1 MFFSQLRTLLPH
13 FINLEFHQ
21 KERWISPLLFSTTV
35 LLLFFFAAGRVEDEQ
50 VVTMFITQTLL
61 TTFLALQ
68 LSFMRS
74 FEAESQDRVYD
85 LLRSY
90 PINPSAWYL
99 AKYLST
105 CLAALLVC
113 FATLGL
119 SLFFNAES
127 NIELFHWELLV
138 VLSVAI
144 SGLVSIGILLAQ
156 LTLGAKSKQILYPI
170 IYFPLTSPVLLG
182 AVESARS
189 ILNKGESLDALM
201 SSWLGLLGVFSI
213 IYFTLGILFFEEV
226 AKAE

>member
-1 MFFSQLRTLLPH
+1 MFLSQLKTLLSH
-13 FINLEFHQ
+13 FINIELQQ
-21 KERWISPLLFSTTV
+21 KERWVSPLLFSTTV
-35 LLLFFFAAGRVEDEQ
+35 LLLFFFASGRVEDEL
-50 VVTMFITQTLL
+50 VVTMFITQTLI

-74 FEAESQDRVYD
+74 FESESQDRVYD

-90 PINPSAWYL
+90 PINPYSWYL

-105 CLAALLVC
+105 CLAGSLVC

-119 SLFFNAES
+119 SLFFNAETG
-127 NIELFHWELLV
+127 IDLFHWELFVILT
-138 VLSVAI
+138 VAI

-156 LTLGAKSKQILYPI
+156 LTLGAKSKQVLYPI
-170 IYFPLTSPVLLG
+170 LYFPLTSPVLLG
-182 AVESARS
+182 AVESARA
-189 ILNKGESLDALM
+189 ILSGGESLDSLFG
-201 SSWLGLLGVFSI
+201 SWLGLLAVFSV